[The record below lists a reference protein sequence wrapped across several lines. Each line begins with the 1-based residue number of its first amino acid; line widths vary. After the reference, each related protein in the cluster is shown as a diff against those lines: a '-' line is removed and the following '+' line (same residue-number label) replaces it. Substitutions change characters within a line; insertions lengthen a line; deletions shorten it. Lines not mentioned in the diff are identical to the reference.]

1 MIDVEKL
8 LTTYLKAETGE
19 RVVGEIPS
27 STGTPWILIRQFDAD
42 DRTRPT
48 DRLNCHFLQLDCYAS
63 VNGPEG
69 QGEAASLAF
78 EVRKALHDMPVTDF
92 TGAVVTSVVVRGPRR
107 ITDTGFS
114 PARQRYILEAEIYVH
129 P

>member
-27 STGTPWILIRQFDAD
+27 STGTPWVLVRQFDAD

-48 DRLNCHFLQLDCYAS
+48 DRLNCHFIQLDCYAS
-63 VNGPEG
+63 VDGPGG
-69 QGEAASLAF
+69 QGEASALGI
-78 EVRKALHDMPVTDF
+78 EVRDLLLAMPTEDF

-107 ITDTGFS
+107 IPDTGFS